1 MGIDIKYGWLVF
13 FGVPLLLW
21 LIGAGAAFKK
31 ARNSPFFAY
40 IAGSDHRLSLSRLQA
55 FLWTLTI
62 FGAFSAATAVHIF
75 PFQADADKAKAAAQA
90 AALRLCSALDRW
102 PSCRC
107 A

>member
-21 LIGAGAAFKK
+21 LIGAGAASKK

-90 AALRLCSALDRW
+90 AALRLCSALDR
-102 PSCRC
+102 
-107 A
+107 